1 MWKILNLAD
10 GESQSAKYP
19 FEILNWIELF
29 WIKIRM
35 QGKECESLKC
45 CHDCPADTWSNKKLF
60 FSTQHKRKERER
72 RIGSMCVIA

>member
-1 MWKILNLAD
+1 
-10 GESQSAKYP
+10 
-19 FEILNWIELF
+19 
-29 WIKIRM
+29 M

-45 CHDCPADTWSNKKLF
+45 CHDCPADTSSNKKTL